1 MRIYAKISYECLIIL
16 IIEDKTLLIQ
26 RANNL
31 KENKIRPLGVQH
43 TKTFGTTEQSDL

>member
-31 KENKIRPLGVQH
+31 KEKKIRPWAYNIQKRSLR
-43 TKTFGTTEQSDL
+43 EQSDL

>member
-31 KENKIRPLGVQH
+31 KEKKIRPLGVQH
-43 TKTFGTTEQSDL
+43 AIRSLREQSDL